1 MMRLTDRNDY
11 QQLLASLLEP
21 LKLKMTE
28 GKARIRL
35 QGSGATYSPSVQEME
50 AFARPLWGLVPFWA
64 GGGSHPEWEEI
75 YQTGIANG
83 TNPEHPEYWGD
94 CTDHD
99 QRFVE
104 MAPLAYGLLAAKHV
118 LWEPLSVVEQDR
130 FVAWL
135 RQIND
140 HTFSDNNWR
149 FFRVLVNLALA
160 RVGKAHDAGLLESDL
175 THIESW
181 HVGSGWYVDGQANQK
196 DYYGPFALHFYGLL
210 YAQFAQESD
219 PKRSRQF
226 VELAKLF
233 ANDFIYWFDREGRA
247 LPYGRSLTYRFA
259 QSAFFSAAL
268 DHLDPALAKGVIG
281 RNLRFWMN
289 QEIFEGDKT
298 LSVGY
303 AYPNMAMAEKY
314 NAPGSPYWALKVFN
328 ILRFPS
334 EHPIWKVE
342 EASQPMLDPV
352 RVCPDGDMVISHRG
366 WDATAFP
373 LAIYNRNV
381 LGHFVEKYAKF
392 AYSTAFGFSVAHS
405 SENLKENAPDSMLS
419 FIVDD
424 RVYVRRR
431 CKESSLTSS
440 GTSALWSPLQGIEVR
455 TIIQIIDT
463 GHIRTHHITSDRSC
477 FAYDAGFAIN
487 QHGRVFNL
495 SKGAGWI
502 EMNDGTLMCR
512 VEGNGT
518 PYVIDADPNTNVL
531 HKKTKIPAIEYR
543 INAGVQTYRTH
554 VKIERRSKVDE
565 H

>member
-1 MMRLTDRNDY
+1 MRLTDRNDY

-226 VELAKLF
+226 VEWAKLF

-289 QEIFEGDKT
+289 QEIFEGTRRFRSDTPIQTWRWRKNITLREARIGLLRYSTSSAFHPNIRYGRWRKLPSPCLIRFECVLTEIWSSAIADGMRRRSHWQSTTETCWDTSSKNMRNLRTVRRLVFPSPTHRKT
-298 LSVGY
+298 LKR
-303 AYPNMAMAEKY
+303 MR
-314 NAPGSPYWALKVFN
+314 L
-328 ILRFPS
+328 
-334 EHPIWKVE
+334 
-342 EASQPMLDPV
+342 
-352 RVCPDGDMVISHRG
+352 
-366 WDATAFP
+366 TA
-373 LAIYNRNV
+373 
-381 LGHFVEKYAKF
+381 
-392 AYSTAFGFSVAHS
+392 
-405 SENLKENAPDSMLS
+405 
-419 FIVDD
+419 
-424 RVYVRRR
+424 
-431 CKESSLTSS
+431 C
-440 GTSALWSPLQGIEVR
+440 
-455 TIIQIIDT
+455 
-463 GHIRTHHITSDRSC
+463 
-477 FAYDAGFAIN
+477 
-487 QHGRVFNL
+487 
-495 SKGAGWI
+495 
-502 EMNDGTLMCR
+502 
-512 VEGNGT
+512 
-518 PYVIDADPNTNVL
+518 
-531 HKKTKIPAIEYR
+531 
-543 INAGVQTYRTH
+543 
-554 VKIERRSKVDE
+554 
-565 H
+565 